1 MLLEI
6 SEQEKILKEQNILS
20 TIIIFGGAN
29 LSEKA
34 TIDGKLLS
42 EKNSLRK
49 DPSSTNLIRAITKL
63 KNLKSI
69 SHYYDSA
76 REFAK
81 IVSR

>member
-42 EKNSLRK
+42 EKTR
-49 DPSSTNLIRAITKL
+49 
-63 KNLKSI
+63 
-69 SHYYDSA
+69 
-76 REFAK
+76 
-81 IVSR
+81 